1 MASFNIKLNKN
12 FQTAFNKMKEK
23 YGEEFEKINGFS
35 DDNFDFSKFIDNFI
49 DSQNTANATI
59 DANAN
64 VQTKDICNLINEIP
78 KPYLKLLGY
87 NKLFYEIQKK
97 YGFTEA
103 KEALESDWK
112 GDIFIHNSSDI
123 SFRPY
128 CFNYDL
134 ESLATK
140 GMFFIENLK
149 TGPAKHLSTFCD
161 HLLEF
166 ISWVSNRQSGAA
178 GIANVLMWLFWFW
191 KNDVDN
197 GHYMKSPEYY
207 RDQAFQKVIFDLS
220 MPYLRIAQAAYTN
233 ISIYDRV
240 YCEEMFGGFVYP
252 DGKCFIDYID
262 EFIDFEKAFI
272 VLFEKM
278 RETNV
283 FTYPV
288 LTYCLVYRDNKFQDE
303 EFARWCSKQNMRWAD
318 ANFLISPETT
328 SAASCPLSGDT
339 KILYWSDRFKEYKL
353 SPIKD
358 VYNNRLREKGNTN
371 VLTLSNGQEI
381 NCRINKFNI
390 PIEYEI
396 ELVNGE
402 KIKTT
407 ANHLNKVYGKDYVET
422 KDLTTNDYLP
432 YGRNKYQ
439 KYSNMS
445 YNDGY
450 LVGLFLGDGSYKG
463 NSEVVFSL
471 NAETDIDAIDFLHDY
486 CSKQHNAKVTESLC
500 LSQLSGNRKCNN
512 VSVNSDYVRGLIQQ
526 FVEGNNALEK
536 SLNYTFLT
544 CSIDFRKGILDGLY
558 KSDGGNSNRIYTSS
572 SKMIES
578 LKVLFSSLGLVCR
591 VNEDNREN
599 RLGTNVCYTVR
610 FYTPGNKTKMK
621 DVYILDDEYFWMKI
635 KSIKLIKSRQ
645 TSVSYCLEVLDNVEP
660 IFTLGNG
667 IITHNCRLLSD
678 TSKLKGVM
686 NSIGGS
692 SLDIGSVVVTTLN
705 LAGLAYQSKDE
716 KDFFDRL
723 IEKTKL
729 VIDINDVVRDI
740 IKRNVEKGLL
750 PNYKYDLMKF
760 NRQFNTIG
768 INGIAEAA
776 KHFGYYKQDELGYW
790 SYTENGVSF
799 AEDILDK
806 INAIKDGYNFDY
818 SINIEQTP
826 MENGAIKVAEKNH
839 LLYGSEEYIT
849 GNQWIALKDKATI
862 QERVK
867 MAGLLDKKC
876 GGGCISHIQI
886 DAPFSNEEQAW
897 NLLNYIAKN
906 GVIYFAFNLKINVDD
921 EQHTFTTKTCPIC
934 GAKPTDTYQRIVGY
948 LTKTK
953 SWSAGRKR
961 ELEERDWM
969 NLNDVIL

>member
-1 MASFNIKLNKN
+1 
-12 FQTAFNKMKEK
+12 
-23 YGEEFEKINGFS
+23 
-35 DDNFDFSKFIDNFI
+35 
-49 DSQNTANATI
+49 
-59 DANAN
+59 
-64 VQTKDICNLINEIP
+64 
-78 KPYLKLLGY
+78 
-87 NKLFYEIQKK
+87 
-97 YGFTEA
+97 
-103 KEALESDWK
+103 
-112 GDIFIHNSSDI
+112 
-123 SFRPY
+123 
-128 CFNYDL
+128 
-134 ESLATK
+134 
-140 GMFFIENLK
+140 
-149 TGPAKHLSTFCD
+149 
-161 HLLEF
+161 
-166 ISWVSNRQSGAA
+166 
-178 GIANVLMWLFWFW
+178 
-191 KNDVDN
+191 
-197 GHYMKSPEYY
+197 
-207 RDQAFQKVIFDLS
+207 
-220 MPYLRIAQAAYTN
+220 
-233 ISIYDRV
+233 
-240 YCEEMFGGFVYP
+240 
-252 DGKCFIDYID
+252 
-262 EFIDFEKAFI
+262 
-272 VLFEKM
+272 
-278 RETNV
+278 
-283 FTYPV
+283 
-288 LTYCLVYRDNKFQDE
+288 
-303 EFARWCSKQNMRWAD
+303 MRWAD

-328 SAASCPLSGDT
+328 SAASC
-339 KILYWSDRFKEYKL
+339 
-353 SPIKD
+353 
-358 VYNNRLREKGNTN
+358 
-371 VLTLSNGQEI
+371 
-381 NCRINKFNI
+381 
-390 PIEYEI
+390 
-396 ELVNGE
+396 
-402 KIKTT
+402 
-407 ANHLNKVYGKDYVET
+407 
-422 KDLTTNDYLP
+422 
-432 YGRNKYQ
+432 
-439 KYSNMS
+439 
-445 YNDGY
+445 
-450 LVGLFLGDGSYKG
+450 
-463 NSEVVFSL
+463 
-471 NAETDIDAIDFLHDY
+471 
-486 CSKQHNAKVTESLC
+486 
-500 LSQLSGNRKCNN
+500 
-512 VSVNSDYVRGLIQQ
+512 
-526 FVEGNNALEK
+526 
-536 SLNYTFLT
+536 
-544 CSIDFRKGILDGLY
+544 
-558 KSDGGNSNRIYTSS
+558 
-572 SKMIES
+572 
-578 LKVLFSSLGLVCR
+578 
-591 VNEDNREN
+591 
-599 RLGTNVCYTVR
+599 
-610 FYTPGNKTKMK
+610 
-621 DVYILDDEYFWMKI
+621 
-635 KSIKLIKSRQ
+635 
-645 TSVSYCLEVLDNVEP
+645 
-660 IFTLGNG
+660 
-667 IITHNCRLLSD
+667 CRLLSD

-750 PNYKYDLMKF
+750 PIYKYDLMKF

>member
-178 GIANVLMWLFWFW
+178 GIANALMWLFWFW

-252 DGKCFIDYID
+252 DGKCFVDYID
-262 EFIDFEKAFI
+262 EFIEFEKAFI

-288 LTYCLVYRDNKFQDE
+288 LTYCLVYRDDKFQDE

-328 SAASCPLSGDT
+328 SAASC
-339 KILYWSDRFKEYKL
+339 
-353 SPIKD
+353 
-358 VYNNRLREKGNTN
+358 
-371 VLTLSNGQEI
+371 
-381 NCRINKFNI
+381 
-390 PIEYEI
+390 
-396 ELVNGE
+396 
-402 KIKTT
+402 
-407 ANHLNKVYGKDYVET
+407 
-422 KDLTTNDYLP
+422 
-432 YGRNKYQ
+432 
-439 KYSNMS
+439 
-445 YNDGY
+445 
-450 LVGLFLGDGSYKG
+450 
-463 NSEVVFSL
+463 
-471 NAETDIDAIDFLHDY
+471 
-486 CSKQHNAKVTESLC
+486 
-500 LSQLSGNRKCNN
+500 
-512 VSVNSDYVRGLIQQ
+512 
-526 FVEGNNALEK
+526 
-536 SLNYTFLT
+536 
-544 CSIDFRKGILDGLY
+544 
-558 KSDGGNSNRIYTSS
+558 
-572 SKMIES
+572 
-578 LKVLFSSLGLVCR
+578 
-591 VNEDNREN
+591 
-599 RLGTNVCYTVR
+599 
-610 FYTPGNKTKMK
+610 
-621 DVYILDDEYFWMKI
+621 
-635 KSIKLIKSRQ
+635 
-645 TSVSYCLEVLDNVEP
+645 
-660 IFTLGNG
+660 
-667 IITHNCRLLSD
+667 CRLLSD